1 MHPFGWCPVIQEP
14 PPPEVPLHFFPKKF
28 SFPKKSPVPPN
39 KNIGPGLLVCGTLC
53 TCPRLH
59 PFSFRVTFPIVF
71 SPQHPDFGKEGHLYH
86 VSGAPKPGDTQQRS
100 THISKKPD
108 PPPLLIKKRK
118 EKKRKYGGLPQCRCT
133 RTVATP
139 LNPDPPLE

>member
-1 MHPFGWCPVIQEP
+1 
-14 PPPEVPLHFFPKKF
+14 
-28 SFPKKSPVPPN
+28 
-39 KNIGPGLLVCGTLC
+39 
-53 TCPRLH
+53 
-59 PFSFRVTFPIVF
+59 
-71 SPQHPDFGKEGHLYH
+71 LYH

-133 RTVATP
+133 GTVATP